1 MDDLPEPTPLDTST
15 DGFQITDEGTAGW
28 AVSTR
33 RHAETRM
40 QHRDAIAGQQITR
53 LLAEI
58 DEVTAW
64 LDKANTKDV
73 ETVNRMTRFLTD
85 YLIRTVDE
93 HPKTRSVLVPGA
105 KLVFKPGSKKLEA
118 PDPDQFIA
126 WAKANGHEQY
136 LRRKPAPPQPAPEV
150 AKDEFKKRITDGTY
164 QVADDGTVFDGMG
177 SGEVIPGVRLVTGD
191 DQFIVE
197 MGDAPEVAA

>member
-73 ETVNRMTRFLTD
+73 ETVNRMTLFLTD
-85 YLIRTVDE
+85 YLI
-93 HPKTRSVLVPGA
+93 
-105 KLVFKPGSKKLEA
+105 
-118 PDPDQFIA
+118 
-126 WAKANGHEQY
+126 
-136 LRRKPAPPQPAPEV
+136 
-150 AKDEFKKRITDGTY
+150 
-164 QVADDGTVFDGMG
+164 
-177 SGEVIPGVRLVTGD
+177 
-191 DQFIVE
+191 
-197 MGDAPEVAA
+197 

>member
-15 DGFQITDEGTAGW
+15 EGFQITDEGTAGW

-40 QHRDAIAGQQITR
+40 QHRGAIAGQQIAR

-58 DEVTAW
+58 DEVTAARQGEHQGRRDSEPDDPVPHR
-64 LDKANTKDV
+64 LSDPHRRRAPQDPVGARARSEARVQARIEEARGSRPGPVHRGPKRTATSSTSDANPP
-73 ETVNRMTRFLTD
+73 
-85 YLIRTVDE
+85 
-93 HPKTRSVLVPGA
+93 HPA
-105 KLVFKPGSKKLEA
+105 
-118 PDPDQFIA
+118 
-126 WAKANGHEQY
+126 
-136 LRRKPAPPQPAPEV
+136 APEV